1 MSDKS
6 FNGLVKTVVE
16 RLGIDRTGKN
26 TSNQSLRTSTFN
38 AQVNIVHKWQFAVHF
53 SSYLVF
59 FRTSWALLLPKRG
72 WSRAISVRRQLI
84 FTLGKL
90 FIEFYSFL
98 ATFICSQNVEQM
110 AQLGGLMAA
119 LVSGAL

>member
-53 SSYLVF
+53 SSYL
-59 FRTSWALLLPKRG
+59 K
-72 WSRAISVRRQLI
+72 
-84 FTLGKL
+84 
-90 FIEFYSFL
+90 SFL
-98 ATFICSQNVEQM
+98 GHPGPYCCPKE
-110 AQLGGLMAA
+110 GGL
-119 LVSGAL
+119 GPYQ

>member
-1 MSDKS
+1 M
-6 FNGLVKTVVE
+6 
-16 RLGIDRTGKN
+16 
-26 TSNQSLRTSTFN
+26 
-38 AQVNIVHKWQFAVHF
+38 
-53 SSYLVF
+53 
-59 FRTSWALLLPKRG
+59 
-72 WSRAISVRRQLI
+72 RRQLI

>member
-38 AQVNIVHKWQFAVHF
+38 AQVNIVHKGQFAVHF
-53 SSYLVF
+53 SS
-59 FRTSWALLLPKRG
+59 
-72 WSRAISVRRQLI
+72 
-84 FTLGKL
+84 
-90 FIEFYSFL
+90 
-98 ATFICSQNVEQM
+98 
-110 AQLGGLMAA
+110 
-119 LVSGAL
+119 

>member
-53 SSYLVF
+53 SSYF